1 MKEKNNQEKKFSLV
15 KMWQDK
21 RLRAILVSSAIILV
35 CALIYIVLLF
45 TVMKEE
51 EKDQN
56 QDGENKED
64 QKEELN
70 FKNIKDSYSQIG

>member
-1 MKEKNNQEKKFSLV
+1 
-15 KMWQDK
+15 
-21 RLRAILVSSAIILV
+21 
-35 CALIYIVLLF
+35 
-45 TVMKEE
+45 MKEE